1 MNSAAPVPDELAA
14 NGRVIRL
21 IDLPKGVGAR
31 VVGFQPLDEHVDPG
45 ELRRLAAIG
54 FLPGESVRVI
64 AYSPLGRNPIAV
76 SIGNS
81 MFGLRRVEAE
91 CIRVSPEKE

>member
-1 MNSAAPVPDELAA
+1 MSRSEPKASDVPKTDS
-14 NGRVIRL
+14 IRL
-21 IDLPKGVGAR
+21 IDLPKGIPAR
-31 VVGFQPLDEHVDPG
+31 VVGLEPPNEHVDAG

-64 AYSPLGRNPIAV
+64 AYSPLGRSPVAV

-91 CIRVSPEKE
+91 CIRVCREPA

>member
-1 MNSAAPVPDELAA
+1 MDPSLATPGDA
-14 NGRVIRL
+14 DGTGAIRL
-21 IDLPKGVGAR
+21 IDLPRGVPAR
-31 VVGFQPLDEHVDPG
+31 VVGLDAANGSVDAG

-54 FLPGESVRVI
+54 FLPGESVRVV

-76 SIGNS
+76 AIGNS

-91 CIRVSPEKE
+91 CIRVRREQA